1 MPSFLARIVSLA
13 KWKERDIGGQKT
25 VPAQGITNDIRVED
39 DCLSFW
45 TCNPSHPPS
54 LDQVVLALAA
64 TRDTVDRLDL
74 VWIDETTIK
83 NIPLRIVP
91 TVGDTPAQLLRDRH
105 RDVADIDLGA
115 MHKLAQDVAKAVN
128 GTQTKRWSKAQ
139 VKTILQNAVAQN
151 SLDMNGVREKI
162 RSEIEGAGGSG

>member
-1 MPSFLARIVSLA
+1 MPSFLARSVTA
-13 KWKERDIGGQKT
+13 GKWKERNIGGQT
-25 VPAQGITNDIRVED
+25 TIPAQGITSDIRVED

-45 TCNPSHPPS
+45 TCDPSHPPS

-74 VWIDETTIK
+74 VWIDEAAIK

-91 TVGDTPAQLLRDRH
+91 TDGDTPAQLLRDRH

-115 MHKLAQDVAKAVN
+115 MHKLALDVAKAVN

-139 VKTILQNAVAQN
+139 VRTILKNAAAQK
-151 SLDMNGVREKI
+151 SLDMNGVGEKI
-162 RSEIEGAGGSG
+162 RIEIEGA